1 MEKQVIIING
11 MEIDYSGD
19 ITYQKAVE
27 LAFSV
32 YDPNIIYTVLYY
44 SGKSDHIKGYL
55 VKGQEPIKT
64 HPGMVFNVT
73 KTTQS

>member
-1 MEKQVIIING
+1 MAKPGIVVNGTEVDFDGLISYEKAI
-11 MEIDYSGD
+11 EI
-19 ITYQKAVE
+19 
-27 LAFSV
+27 AFGV
-32 YDPNIIYTVLYY
+32 YDSNIVYTVLYY
-44 SGKSDHIKGYL
+44 AGKSDHVKGYL